1 MFRPADAADLGGQK
15 MSTLMSTLTPTP
27 PVSDANAPAAPPA
40 SRGQAAFVPPVAA
53 GAPKTAGRRRVAL
66 FGLVGLAAA
75 AIAGWAYL
83 PGLYAVDTDDAYVQT
98 DIVSVVPK
106 VSGYVVALHVTDNT
120 AFKAGQL
127 LVELDPRDYQAAVD
141 GATADLRGAEAAKA
155 NVEAQ
160 SAEQDRLIAAA
171 QAAVDGDVATLAF
184 AEKQLTRY
192 HDLAA
197 NGSGT
202 GQRFEQAESDD
213 GTRKAALGRDQANL
227 QAAQAHMAVLK
238 SQVQQAD
245 AAIAR
250 QQASL
255 AQAEL
260 NLSHTRIY
268 AEASGSVANR
278 TVQLGNFVQPG
289 QTLFSAV
296 PEEEYVV
303 ANYKET
309 QLDRMRVGQPVR
321 IFVDAFPDLTLRG
334 RVDSFQ
340 RGTGST
346 FALLP
351 PENATGNFIKVVQ
364 RVPVKITFDDPAEVA
379 RRVSPGMSVRAIVTV
394 AQWPRWLSW
403 LM

>member
-1 MFRPADAADLGGQK
+1 

-27 PVSDANAPAAPPA
+27 AVSDANAPATPPA
-40 SRGQAAFVPPVAA
+40 GRGQAAFVPPAAA

-66 FGLVGLAAA
+66 FGLAGFAAA
-75 AIAGWAYL
+75 AVAGWAYV
-83 PGLYAVDTDDAYVQT
+83 PGLYGVDTDDAYVQA

-120 AFKAGQL
+120 AFRAGQL

-160 SAEQDRLIAAA
+160 NAEQERLIAAA
-171 QAAVDGDVATLAF
+171 QAAVDGDAATLAF
-184 AEKQLTRY
+184 AEKQLARY

-213 GTRKAALGRDQANL
+213 GTRKAALERDQANL
-227 QAAQAHMAVLK
+227 QATQAHMAVLK

-260 NLSHTRIY
+260 NLSHTKIY

-296 PEEEYVV
+296 PEEEFVV

-309 QLDRMRVGQPVR
+309 ELDRMRVGQPVR
-321 IFVDAFPDLTLRG
+321 ILVDAFPGLTLRG

-351 PENATGNFIKVVQ
+351 PENATGNFIKIVQ